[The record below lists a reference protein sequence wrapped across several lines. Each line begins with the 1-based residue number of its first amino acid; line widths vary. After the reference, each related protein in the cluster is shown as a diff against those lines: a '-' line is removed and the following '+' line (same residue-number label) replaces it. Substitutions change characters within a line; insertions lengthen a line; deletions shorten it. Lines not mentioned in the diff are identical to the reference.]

1 MAKRIFIAIEID
13 KDLRD
18 ILHKYSSNM
27 FLSNDNVKIIPT
39 DNLHIT
45 LKFIGNTSEE
55 DINVIRNIIKMS
67 VSGHEAFDYELEDF
81 PGAFPNK
88 SRARIAF
95 ISIKNGGDRFRD
107 VYDSLEDS
115 LSGIGIGKEQRD
127 FHPHITIAR
136 AKRPVSIEEAS
147 DRPLPSHECPLN
159 ASSVTLFES
168 ILSRQGARYI
178 NIERF
183 GLK

>member
-1 MAKRIFIAIEID
+1 MAKRIFIAMEID
-13 KDLRD
+13 KDLRG
-18 ILHKYSSNM
+18 ILYKYSSNM
-27 FLSNDNVKIIPT
+27 FFNVDNVKIIPT

-55 DINVIRNIIKMS
+55 GINVIRNIIKTS
-67 VSGHEAFDYELEDF
+67 ISEHEAFDYELEDF
-81 PGAFPNK
+81 PGAFPDK
-88 SRARIAF
+88 SRARIVF
-95 ISIKNGGDRFRD
+95 MGIKNGGDRFKD
-107 VYDSLEDS
+107 IYDSLEDG
-115 LSGIGIGKEQRD
+115 LSGVGIGKEQRD

-136 AKRPVSIEEAS
+136 IKRPVSIKEAS
-147 DRPLPSHECPLN
+147 DSPLPSHECPLN